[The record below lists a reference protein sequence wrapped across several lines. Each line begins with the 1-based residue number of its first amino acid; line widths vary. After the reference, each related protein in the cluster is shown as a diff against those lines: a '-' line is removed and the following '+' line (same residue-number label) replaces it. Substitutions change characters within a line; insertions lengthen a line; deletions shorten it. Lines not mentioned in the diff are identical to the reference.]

1 MDELRSTLVERRR
14 IRRRYHYTD
23 AQVHELCRDLE
34 RVADMIA
41 ESPAV
46 RVVERDPN
54 DDMVIACAVEGRV
67 DYVVTRDKDLL
78 SLGLSGHPDGHAAA
92 AARSAGAIERP
103 IAPLRSRLPGPCRFG
118 HPGGPQPV
126 EFGRASG

>member
-1 MDELRSTLVERRR
+1 
-14 IRRRYHYTD
+14 
-23 AQVHELCRDLE
+23 VHELCQDLE

-78 SLGLSGHPDGHAAA
+78 SLGAY
-92 AARSAGAIERP
+92 
-103 IAPLRSRLPGPCRFG
+103 
-118 HPGGPQPV
+118 
-126 EFGRASG
+126 RASGWSRRASCSICWRDRAPDSALRFLARSLPFGPRWGRAD

>member
-1 MDELRSTLVERRR
+1 VFTLCLSQKILDELRSTLLERRR

-23 AQVHELCRDLE
+23 AQVHELCQDLE
-34 RVADMIA
+34 RVADMVA

-54 DDMVIACAVEGRV
+54 DDMVVACAVEGRV

-78 SLGLSGHPDGHAAA
+78 SLSAYRDVRMVTPRQLLDLLAGSS
-92 AARSAGAIERP
+92 AR
-103 IAPLRSRLPGPCRFG
+103 
-118 HPGGPQPV
+118 
-126 EFGRASG
+126 